1 MERDKKILTPLYNKH
16 WQILCNKSSIDLP
29 NNTPFDPMDSDKQLE
44 CVNLRNGEIC
54 VNVENFRQF
63 WHNN

>member
-1 MERDKKILTPLYNKH
+1 MWREIRKFLLLFIISTD
-16 WQILCNKSSIDLP
+16 ILCNKSSIDLP

-63 WHNN
+63 